1 MNIGMIDVLVGSHTS
16 DIRRQV
22 ASRQTARGRAPQH
35 GAARGLASQ
44 RAAARGLALQRAA
57 KTAARPTL
65 RSRIG
70 FALVEVGLHLQ
81 ATAGHRPD
89 GRMAPE

>member
-1 MNIGMIDVLVGSHTS
+1 MNIGMIDVLVDSHTG

-22 ASRQTARGRAPQH
+22 AVRQAARGRAPQ
-35 GAARGLASQ
+35 RGTAGS
-44 RAAARGLALQRAA
+44 RAAQAA
-57 KTAARPTL
+57 AQTAPRPTL

-81 ATAGHRPD
+81 ATAGRRAN

>member
-1 MNIGMIDVLVGSHTS
+1 MNIGMMDLLVGSHAS

-22 ASRQTARGRAPQH
+22 ASQQAARGRAPQH
-35 GAARGLASQ
+35 GAARGLGSQ
-44 RAAARGLALQRAA
+44 L
-57 KTAARPTL
+57 TAARSRALRRAAETAPRSTL
-65 RSRIG
+65 RSRVG

-81 ATAGHRPD
+81 ATAGRHAD

>member
-22 ASRQTARGRAPQH
+22 ASRQ
-35 GAARGLASQ
+35 AARGLASQ
-44 RAAARGLALQRAA
+44 HAAAHGRALQRAA

-81 ATAGHRPD
+81 ATAGRRAD
-89 GRMAPE
+89 GQVAPE

>member
-1 MNIGMIDVLVGSHTS
+1 MNIGMIDVLVGNHTG

-22 ASRQTARGRAPQH
+22 ASRQAARGRAPQ
-35 GAARGLASQ
+35 
-44 RAAARGLALQRAA
+44 RAAE
-57 KTAARPTL
+57 TAPRPTL

-70 FALVEVGLHLQ
+70 FTLVEVGLHLQ
-81 ATAGHRPD
+81 ATAGRHAD